1 MTEQIDS
8 DDITSLY
15 KKKLKPTMHLVNGKM
30 GNGKKNNENLG
41 HGKNGQP
48 VKRGTEIW
56 ATT

>member
-41 HGKNGQP
+41 HGKMGN
-48 VKRGTEIW
+48 R
-56 ATT
+56 